1 MEKSRK
7 GKKEIMRMYSA
18 VYSVKTH
25 NEPLTALVIGR
36 FFHSHGITRI
46 RHKQYTYT
54 HITQDK
60 KQTTQTT
67 NQETKEEHVTING
80 TFLPFSHSQ
89 GPSFERVRG
98 SRYFV
103 IE

>member
-1 MEKSRK
+1 MH
-7 GKKEIMRMYSA
+7 SA
-18 VYSVKTH
+18 VYPIKTY

-36 FFHSHGITRI
+36 FFHSHGIR
-46 RHKQYTYT
+46 RMYHKHYTYAD
-54 HITQDK
+54 ITQDK
-60 KQTTQTT
+60 KQTT
-67 NQETKEEHVTING
+67 NQERKEKHSRING

-89 GPSFERVRG
+89 GTLFDRVRG